1 VREHTEKF
9 KPFLELMKKEGMD
22 DIAIKNFE
30 HYYKHLMEGH
40 TGFISE
46 SEIRPVESLPDLE
59 KFPEELALTGKE
71 NMAKTVFLKLNGGL
85 GTGMGLEKAKSLLPV
100 KEGFTFLDIIAK
112 QVIKRKTRL
121 LLMNSFATRED
132 SLNLLKNYPELQGDI
147 PLDFLQNKVPK
158 VACHDMSPVSWP
170 EDPEMEWC
178 PPGHGDI
185 YVALIAGG
193 MLDRLLE
200 EGYLYAFVS
209 NSDNLGAVMDETIL
223 GYFVGNKIP
232 FMMEVTDRTEADKKG
247 GHLAQLHNDQFIL
260 RESAQCHLEDTE
272 HFQDITR
279 HKYFNT
285 NNLWLNLSV
294 LKELMVSKEHV
305 LGLPM
310 IRNLKTVN
318 PRDRNSTSVYQIES
332 AMGAAIGV
340 IESSSAIRVPR
351 ARFLPVKT
359 TDDLFIIR
367 SDAYILTDDFRV
379 VLNPKRS
386 GRAVRADLDGNY
398 YKFIRQLDEHFPHGS
413 PSLIDCDNLKVEGD
427 VKFGKNITLKGSVS
441 IINKTGKQAEIE
453 DNSVIEGDLVIGY

>member
-1 VREHTEKF
+1 MTDHSENF
-9 KPFLELMKKEGMD
+9 KPFLELMKKEGID
-22 DIAIKNFE
+22 DIAIRNFE
-30 HYYKHLMEGH
+30 YYYKQLLEGC

-46 SEIRPVESLPDLE
+46 SEIRHVESLPDFE
-59 KFPEELALTGKE
+59 KFPEGLALKGKE
-71 NMAKTVFLKLNGGL
+71 SMGRTVFLKLNGGL
-85 GTGMGLEKAKSLLPV
+85 GTGMGLEKAKSLLSV

-132 SLNLLKNYPELQGDI
+132 SLNLLKKYPELHCNI

-170 EDPEMEWC
+170 EDPELEWC

-185 YVALIAGG
+185 YVALMAGG
-193 MLDRLLE
+193 MLDRILE
-200 EGYLYAFVS
+200 DGYLYAFVS

-223 GYFVGNKIP
+223 GYFVENNLP

-247 GHLAQLHNDQFIL
+247 GHLAQLHNGQFIL
-260 RESAQCHLEDTE
+260 RESAQCPCEDTE

-294 LKELMVSKEHV
+294 LKEFMICKKHV

-340 IESSSAIRVPR
+340 IECSSAVRVPR
-351 ARFLPVKT
+351 NRFLPVKT

-367 SDAYILTDDFRV
+367 SDAYILTRDFRV
-379 VLNPKRS
+379 VLNPERS
-386 GRAVRADLDGNY
+386 GRLVRAELDGNY
-398 YKFIRQLDEHFPHGS
+398 YKFIRQLDERFPYGS
-413 PSLIDCDNLKVEGD
+413 PSLIDCNDVKIEGD
-427 VKFGKNITLKGSVS
+427 VKFGKNIVLKGSVS
-441 IINKTGKQAEIE
+441 IVNRTGKQVEIE
-453 DNSVIEGDLVIGY
+453 DNSVIDGELVIN